1 MIKKLE
7 EFFFGKIA
15 GRVIARL
22 AVSAGAFIASQ
33 AAGAGIGVNPDE
45 LSAALI
51 AGANAAY
58 TYFSEWR
65 KGRAE
70 KAAPAPVTPSDPPA
84 TPS

>member
-1 MIKKLE
+1 MIAKIEGFL
-7 EFFFGKIA
+7 FGKVF
-15 GRVIARL
+15 GRVVARL
-22 AVSAGAFIASQ
+22 AVSAAAYIASQ
-33 AAGAGIGVNPDE
+33 AAGADIGINPDE

-70 KAAPAPVTPSDPPA
+70 KAAPTPAPIAESPKP
-84 TPS
+84 

>member
-7 EFFFGKIA
+7 EYFFGKVA

-22 AVSAGAFIASQ
+22 AVSAGAYIASQ

-58 TYFSEWR
+58 SWIKDWR
-65 KGRAE
+65 DKRAE
-70 KAAPAPVTPSDPPA
+70 KAAPIANDSPA

>member
-1 MIKKLE
+1 MIAKIE
-7 EFFFGKIA
+7 GFFFGKIF

-22 AVSAGAFIASQ
+22 AVSAGAYIASQ

-58 TYFSEWR
+58 SWIKEWR
-65 KGRAE
+65 DSRAA
-70 KAAPAPVTPSDPPA
+70 KATPPAPANDPVEPPKA
-84 TPS
+84 